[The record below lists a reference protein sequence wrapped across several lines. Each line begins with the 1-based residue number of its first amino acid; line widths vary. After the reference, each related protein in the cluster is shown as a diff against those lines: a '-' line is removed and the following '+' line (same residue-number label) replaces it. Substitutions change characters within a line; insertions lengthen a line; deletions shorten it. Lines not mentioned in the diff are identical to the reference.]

1 MKLLFKKKKFGVR
14 NLLVFT
20 SQTPNPESLKFFP
33 DGKKVLTSGTFEFDK
48 RNCFKSPLAKKLF
61 AIDNI
66 KSVFFTQDFITVTKS
81 EDAEWHVLKPL
92 IFEAIMNFYNQNLP
106 VIDENTKEK
115 SSVVDDDDEVIVA
128 IKELL
133 DTKIRPMVQEDGGDV
148 MFHKFN
154 AETGVVYLRLQGS
167 CTSCPSSTA
176 TLKGGIENMMLHY
189 IPEVTEVKNA
199 DEDEDS
205 MEMLKRVEDKEKQ
218 IEEEKRLEAEKNEK
232 KE

>member
-1 MKLLFKKKKFGVR
+1 MKIFHKKKLFSVR

-20 SQTPNPESLKFFP
+20 AQTPNPEALKFYP
-33 DGKKVLTSGTFEFDK
+33 DGKKVLNEGSFEFDK

-61 AIDNI
+61 QIDHI
-66 KSVFFTQDFITVTKS
+66 KSVFFTSDYITITKDEES
-81 EDAEWHVLKPL
+81 EWHILKPL
-92 IFEAIMNFYNQNLP
+92 VFEAIMNFYNQGLS
-106 VIDENTKEK
+106 VLDENTTEK
-115 SSVVDDDDEVIVA
+115 SSVEENDDEVVVA

-148 MFHKFN
+148 MFHKFKD
-154 AETGVVYLRLQGS
+154 GIVYLRLQGS

-199 DEDEDS
+199 DEDEES
-205 MEMLKRVEDKEKQ
+205 MEMLRRVEEKEKQ
-218 IEEEKRLEAEKNEK
+218 IEENKQ
-232 KE
+232 